1 MLEVIE
7 AGLLSTLQDRPR
19 DAAMLGVS
27 PGGACDRTALRALER
42 LVNGRGVVEMTL
54 LGATFAVREPCV
66 VGLTGADFGGQ
77 IVEEG
82 RLLRSG
88 TTALLH
94 RGTTMRFDAAIDGA
108 RAYLALAGG
117 IDVPEIFGSRSTCL
131 AGGFG
136 GVEGRPLR
144 PGDIVRAVHPG
155 RLDLAG
161 RWWPGAVSGEL
172 PEPDVTP
179 IRVVLGP
186 HVAHVGSRA
195 LDVLLGTEWWVDPRS
210 DRMGLRLE
218 GVPSLAAVP
227 EAGGESGELLS
238 LPMVQGAVQLP
249 PGEAPIVLLADHQTV
264 GGYPVPLV
272 VASVDLPRL
281 SQLRPGDVLRFEGI
295 TLDEAFRLSTAE
307 LRAVRDADEA
317 FERWLKALP
326 A

>member
-7 AGLLSTLQDRPR
+7 AGLLTTLQDGRR
-19 DAAMLGVS
+19 DAATLGVS
-27 PGGACDRTALRALER
+27 PGGACDVTALRALER

-66 VGLTGADFGGQ
+66 VGLTGADFDGR
-77 IVEEG
+77 IVEEA
-82 RLLRSG
+82 RQVRPG
-88 TTALLH
+88 TTALLDE
-94 RGTTMRFDAAIDGA
+94 GSTLRFHAAIDGA

-117 IDVPEIFGSRSTCL
+117 IDVPDIFGSRSTCL

-136 GVEGRPLR
+136 GMDGRPLR
-144 PGDIVRAVHPG
+144 AGDILRAVHPG

-161 RWWPGAVSGEL
+161 RRYPGAVSGEL
-172 PEPDVTP
+172 PEPGVTP

-195 LDVLLGTEWWVDPRS
+195 LDGLLGTDWSVDPRS

-218 GVPSLAAVP
+218 GVPSLQAVP

-249 PGEAPIVLLADHQTV
+249 PGGAPIVLLADHQTV

-281 SQLRPGDVLRFEGI
+281 AQLRPEDLLRFEGT

-307 LRAVRDADEA
+307 LRSVRDADEA
-317 FERWLKALP
+317 FERSLKALP

>member
-19 DAAMLGVS
+19 DAAKLGVS
-27 PGGACDRTALRALER
+27 PGGACDPTALRALER

-54 LGATFAVREPCV
+54 VGATFAVRRTCV

-82 RLLRSG
+82 RRLQPG

-94 RGTTMRFDAAIDGA
+94 RGTTLRFDAAIDGA

-117 IDVPEIFGSRSTCL
+117 IDVASVLGSRSTCL

-144 PGDIVRAVHPG
+144 TGDILRPIDQG
-155 RLDLAG
+155 QLDLAD
-161 RWWPGAVSGEL
+161 RRWPGAVSGEL
-172 PEPDVTP
+172 PEVGVTP

-186 HVAHVGSRA
+186 HVALVGSRA
-195 LDVLLGTEWWVDPRS
+195 LDGLLGTDWSVDPRS

-218 GVPSLAAVP
+218 GVPSLHVVP
-227 EAGGESGELLS
+227 GAGGQSGELLS

-249 PGEAPIVLLADHQTV
+249 PGGAPIVLLADHQTV

-272 VASVDLPRL
+272 VAAVDLPRL
-281 SQLRPGDVLRFEGI
+281 AQLRPGDQLRFEGI

-317 FERWLKALP
+317 FERSLKEEP
-326 A
+326 V

>member
-7 AGLLSTLQDRPR
+7 AGLFSTLQDRRR
-19 DAAMLGVS
+19 DAATLGVS
-27 PGGACDRTALRALER
+27 PGGACDLTALGALER
-42 LVNGRGVVEMTL
+42 LVKGRGMVEMTL
-54 LGATFAVREPCV
+54 LGAAFAVREPCV
-66 VGLTGADFGGQ
+66 VGLTGADFDGR
-77 IVEEG
+77 IVEED
-82 RLLRSG
+82 RPMRPG
-88 TTALLH
+88 TTALL
-94 RGTTMRFDAAIDGA
+94 RGGTTLRFGACIDGA

-117 IDVPEIFGSRSTCL
+117 IDVPWTFGSRSTCL

-144 PGDIVRAVHPG
+144 AGDILRAVHPS

-218 GVPSLAAVP
+218 AVPILAAVP

-281 SQLRPGDVLRFEGI
+281 AQLRPGDLLRFEGI

-317 FERWLKALP
+317 FERSLKALP